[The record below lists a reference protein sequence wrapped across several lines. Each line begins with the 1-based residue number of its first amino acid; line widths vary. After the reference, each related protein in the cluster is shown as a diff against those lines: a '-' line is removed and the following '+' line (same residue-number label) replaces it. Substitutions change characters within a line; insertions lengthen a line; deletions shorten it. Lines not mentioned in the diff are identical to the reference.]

1 MDASKLSEEL
11 LRLGEE
17 FRAGR
22 LSAEEYCEAKR
33 RLLLAPE
40 HASLLEGGLEPQPKA
55 QGRAGMDRPSGLE
68 ERPRAQQATL
78 EEPPLAAVAPPRL
91 RYHRF
96 TFTGSAGEFFRIW
109 IVNLFLSVVTLG
121 IYYAWAKVR
130 ARQYFYSH
138 TFLAGHPFE
147 YLADPL
153 QVLRG
158 HLIVGGGLLAYYLLQ
173 YFAPG
178 VSLLM
183 LALGFV
189 LLPWLL
195 YQSLRFT
202 AYNSAYRNIRFGFHG
217 TLGQSYVNY
226 FLLPLLT
233 PLTLGLL
240 VPYVRWRQRQYVFGN
255 AALGATR
262 AQFRGEVGAFYVTYA
277 IALVM
282 GLIAYGLFFLSLVF
296 LAGSALSSGG
306 LGPQN
311 FGAFLL
317 AYAVVVLGLLAI
329 QQYIYAALANHTW
342 QKTTLGKLRFVSNL
356 RAREL
361 VWLSASNFLAIVFT
375 LGLAIPW
382 AKVRYTRY
390 VLERLAVV
398 SHGDLEEFTAAAGR
412 VREGS
417 VGEAAADFFNIDV
430 GL

>member
-1 MDASKLSEEL
+1 MDTTRLSEEL

-17 FRAGR
+17 FRAGK
-22 LSAEEYCEAKR
+22 LTPEEYHEAKK

-40 HASLLEGGLEPQPKA
+40 NARLLEPPPPA
-55 QGRAGMDRPSGLE
+55 RA
-68 ERPRAQQATL
+68 PRL
-78 EEPPLAAVAPPRL
+78 EEPRAAQAVLEPPPLTAAAPPRL
-91 RYHRF
+91 QYHRF

-109 IVNLFLSVVTLG
+109 VVNLFLSVVTLG

-147 YLADPL
+147 YLAEPVH
-153 QVLRG
+153 VLKG

-173 YFAPG
+173 YFAPEA
-178 VSLLM
+178 SLLLM
-183 LALGFV
+183 ALGFV

-195 YQSLRFT
+195 HQSLRFT
-202 AYNSAYRNIRFGFHG
+202 AYNSAYRNIRFRFHG
-217 TLGQSYVNY
+217 TLGQSYLSY

-233 PLTLGLL
+233 PFTLGLL
-240 VPYVRWRQRQYVFGN
+240 VPYVRLRQRQYVFGN

-262 AQFRGEVGAFYVTYA
+262 AQFGGEVGAFYATYVVA
-277 IALVM
+277 ALM
-282 GLIAYGLFFLSLVF
+282 GLGVYALFAVVLF
-296 LAGSALSSGG
+296 ASGG
-306 LGPQN
+306 L
-311 FGAFLL
+311 A
-317 AYAVVVLGLLAI
+317 VLGGDFGPLVTGSVFGGLFLGYLVLVLGMLAV
-329 QQYIYAALANHTW
+329 QQHIYASLANHTW

-356 RAREL
+356 RTRDL
-361 VWLSASNFLAIVFT
+361 VWLSVSNFLAIVFT

-382 AKVRYTRY
+382 AKVRYTKH
-390 VLERLAVV
+390 VLDHLAVV
-398 SHGDLEEFTAAAGR
+398 SYGDLEEFTAAAGR